1 MDKIDLD
8 SHKVENQVAKVIGQE
23 VKYIP
28 VRHNSP
34 GSAIL
39 VKRCLEEYKPKLV
52 LIEGPFLADDLIKYM
67 IAHDT
72 IPPFALL
79 SVFSDE
85 KNHFKLNGII
95 SPDISVAAK
104 FQFYYPFMSYS
115 PELVALK
122 ICHSE
127 KIITHFIDLPITGI
141 IPFLIREEDMFLHA
155 LKQEEEQLKS
165 SLFYKELSQIF
176 QFDSFNETWDTLFE
190 ICANRAEIDDILESY
205 LIFCACIRQTIPNM
219 ASELNGS
226 IEREK
231 FMKYNIDHYIKK
243 HGVDEAEVV
252 VITGGIHSVALAD
265 TVPKRISFP
274 EKGLF
279 NSLVPY
285 SYYRMSETYGYGSG
299 NQGPLFYEYIWKH
312 FMDDT
317 KCAFEAAAL
326 ELITDIYSNARM
338 KKYDISVVDSIN
350 TFQSAKMLAMMRRR
364 NEPCLNDIIDA
375 IYLSLVKG
383 NPDIEGAYLKKFI
396 RDRVVGFKLG
406 KITKSIKQLPLQA
419 DFYLRF
425 ESFSINLKE
434 KSKRH
439 ELNLRDEFDKKK
451 SHLFWRV
458 KYLDLGILER
468 TKGPDLLKG
477 VTGVFEEVW
486 FLSWNPNVDAKLIEL
501 SNYGSTIEEATKNML
516 IEESKKHIKDFQ
528 KISFILY
535 QTLVMGLPT
544 LFPHI
549 IIVCIDSLDKDDKFL
564 TLSRGFNNL
573 IMIFRFLHMMKNQ
586 GHNLNLIKKLISR
599 CYFAT
604 CFSLPIM
611 ANPPKDLEDA
621 FIIAAKDM
629 ATTLTGLSSLK
640 LNISVF
646 EEGLKT
652 CIDNSD
658 NDFIRGGCIGILYL
672 MNSIQIKD
680 IKYLIREYIKS
691 EDSIKVRVGE
701 FVRGIIYVCQTK
713 ILYNSDII
721 KLLSEIIE
729 NMETKIFLSIVPS
742 LRKTF
747 SELSFREYEVFVEKI
762 AELYGL
768 KSSKFK
774 EITEKIEDKYLIF
787 FFQINEKVYKIF
799 KKWFKEV

>member
-1 MDKIDLD
+1 MDKIGLD
-8 SHKVENQVAKVIGQE
+8 SQKVENQVAKVMGEEI
-23 VKYIP
+23 KYIP
-28 VRHNSP
+28 IRHNSP

-52 LIEGPFLADDLIKYM
+52 LIEGPYLADDLIKYI

-85 KNHFKLNGII
+85 QNHFKLNGII
-95 SPDISVAAK
+95 SPDVSVPAK
-104 FQFYYPFMSYS
+104 FQFYYPFISYS

-122 ICHSE
+122 FCYS
-127 KIITHFIDLPITGI
+127 KNIITHFIDLPITGI
-141 IPFLIREEDMFLHA
+141 IPFLIREEDRFLHT

-190 ICANRAEIDDILESY
+190 IGANRVEIDEILESY
-205 LIFCACIRQTIPNM
+205 LIFCACVRQSIPNM

-231 FMKYNIDHYIKK
+231 FMKYNIEHYRKK
-243 HGVDEAEVV
+243 HGVDKKDVMI
-252 VITGGIHSVALAD
+252 ITGGIHSVVLAD
-265 TVPKRISFP
+265 TVPQKISFL

-285 SYYRMSETYGYGSG
+285 SYYRMSEAYGYGSG
-299 NQGPLFYEYIWKH
+299 NQGPQFYEYIWENFVNDIKYS
-312 FMDDT
+312 
-317 KCAFEAAAL
+317 FEAAAL
-326 ELITDIYSNARM
+326 ELITDIYSDARG

-350 TFQSAKMLAMMRRR
+350 TFQSAKMLAMIRRR
-364 NEPCLNDIIDA
+364 SEPCLNDIVDA
-375 IYLSLVKG
+375 IFMSLVKG
-383 NPDIEGAYLKKFI
+383 NPEIEGAYLKEFI
-396 RDRVVGFKLG
+396 RKRVVGFKLG

-439 ELNLRDEFDKKK
+439 ELNLRDEFDKQK

-468 TKGPDLLKG
+468 SEGPDLLKG
-477 VTGVFEEVW
+477 VSGVFKEVW
-486 FLSWNPNVDAKLIEL
+486 FLSWNPNVDGKLIEL

-516 IEESKKHIKDFQ
+516 IEESKKNIKDFQ
-528 KISFILY
+528 KISFLLY

-549 IIVCIDSLDKDDKFL
+549 VIVCIDSLDKDDKFL

-573 IMIFRFLHMMKNQ
+573 IMISRFLHMMKNQ
-586 GHNLNLIKKLISR
+586 GYNLNLITKLISR
-599 CYFAT
+599 CYFAS

-611 ANPPKDLEDA
+611 ANPPKNLEDA

-629 ATTLTGLSSLK
+629 ATTLIGLSTLK
-640 LNISVF
+640 LNINVY

-680 IKYLIREYIKS
+680 IKYLIREYVKS
-691 EDSIKVRVGE
+691 EDLIKVRVGE
-701 FVRGIIYVCQTK
+701 FVRGLIFICQTK
-713 ILYNSDII
+713 LLYNSDII

-729 NMETKIFLSIVPS
+729 DIETKVFLSIVPS

-747 SELSFREYEVFVEKI
+747 SELSLREYEVFVEKI

-768 KSSKFK
+768 KTSKFK
-774 EITEKIEDKYLIF
+774 EITEKIENKYLIF
-787 FFQINEKVYKIF
+787 FFQINEKVYEIF
-799 KKWFKEV
+799 KKWFGEV